1 MPKVNPCT
9 SQKADERGTDSETGY
24 NSEPSSSRTSS
35 KSRASHKLR
44 QPCGSK
50 LQKQKMKQVER
61 KRSSVDRWIKK
72 LQESES
78 ENLNSSFIQILGEI
92 QNNIMDHL
100 ETFEENLYTFLKQKF
115 FTVQADENSRTLFFS
130 KEIERN
136 KQILKVKLPISELE
150 PFMEFDQSLGDD
162 KKKFDAFRNLIT
174 CITAGSHHID
184 HDINTI
190 LHSTITQKAR
200 FNYSGAGRT
209 YGGIKKENFSITN
222 VYHCMEDLL
231 TEKYEKSTIELK
243 IKDKVCRWFS
253 TRNYNF

>member
-1 MPKVNPCT
+1 MPKIKPTT
-9 SQKADERGTDSETGY
+9 SQKADDRGADSETGY
-24 NSEPSSSRTSS
+24 NSEPSSSRMSS
-35 KSRASHKLR
+35 KSRASHMLR

-50 LQKQKMKQVER
+50 LQKQKTKQVEL

-72 LQESES
+72 LQESE
-78 ENLNSSFIQILGEI
+78 NLNSGFIQILGEI
-92 QNNIMDHL
+92 QNNIIDHL
-100 ETFEENLYTFLKQKF
+100 ETIEENLYTFLKQKF
-115 FTVQADENSRTLFFS
+115 CTIQADENSRTLFFS
-130 KEIERN
+130 KEIEHN
-136 KQILKVKLPISELE
+136 KQILKVKLPIFDLEL
-150 PFMEFDQSLGDD
+150 FMEFDQSLGDD
-162 KKKFDAFRNLIT
+162 KKKFNAFRNLIT

-190 LHSTITQKAR
+190 MHSTITQKAR